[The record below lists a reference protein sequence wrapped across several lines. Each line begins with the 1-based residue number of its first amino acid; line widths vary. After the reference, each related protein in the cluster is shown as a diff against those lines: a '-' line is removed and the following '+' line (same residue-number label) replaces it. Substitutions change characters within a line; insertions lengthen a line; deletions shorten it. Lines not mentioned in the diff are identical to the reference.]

1 MSLKKN
7 FYKCLS
13 VTENKKKN
21 GEPYLFLRL
30 ENKDSIIDGY
40 MWENIDIY
48 KDIVFEDG
56 VYAIKYQI
64 DTFNRSSVLNI
75 KNLSLVEGSRYR
87 KYGYNKSMVTMSPS
101 NKNDFYLTEISKFIL
116 SRGDRSLTALNDFIV
131 TNKRKILLTRL
142 VESKYLTLRY
152 FDMVEKTLT
161 SKADSKLFIHI
172 IVFHGLSLDIN
183 SFLEKL
189 NANSRLYDGLAL
201 YVNNNKGFI
210 KKYKFIVDFIDDN
223 LKNYINL
230 KKESNKNDG
239 KE

>member
-13 VTENKKKN
+13 VTENTKKN

-48 KDIVFEDG
+48 KDVVFEDG

-64 DTFNRSSVLNI
+64 DTFNRVSVLNI
-75 KNLSLVEGSRYR
+75 KNISLVEGSRYR

-101 NKNDFYLTEISKFIL
+101 KRNDFYLTEISKFIL
-116 SRGDRSLTALNDFIV
+116 SRADKSLAALNDFIIV
-131 TNKRKILLTRL
+131 NKRKILLSRL

-152 FDMVEKTLT
+152 FKMVEKTLT

-172 IVFHGLSLDIN
+172 ILLHGLSLDIK
-183 SFLEKL
+183 SLLEKL
-189 NANSRLYDGLAL
+189 NTNSRLYEGLNL
-201 YVNNNKGFI
+201 YANNNKGFI